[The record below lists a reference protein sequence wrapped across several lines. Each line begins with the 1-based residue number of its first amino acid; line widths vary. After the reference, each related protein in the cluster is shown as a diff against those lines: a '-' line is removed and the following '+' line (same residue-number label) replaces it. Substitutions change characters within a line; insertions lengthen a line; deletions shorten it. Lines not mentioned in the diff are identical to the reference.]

1 MSVYFEELDYRPTPI
16 GALSL
21 RRRRELS
28 IGVDVF
34 EIKLGEDHLMSSLFT
49 TSEIALARLG
59 LAELSGDGLEVVVG
73 GLGLGYT
80 AQAVLEHEAVKSL
93 VVIEALDPVIEWHKT
108 GLLPL
113 GNALAGDPRCRFVCG
128 DFFALVTSKAGL
140 DPEIPARRFHAILVD
155 IDHSPDNFLDPQNA
169 DFYQRR
175 GFDDLARHL
184 HPGGVFGLW
193 SNEPPDPAFTARLGQ
208 VFAKARGE
216 AIVFHNPLQNRE
228 VTQTVY
234 LASTGV

>member
-21 RRRRELS
+21 RRRRDLAL
-28 IGVDVF
+28 GVDVF
-34 EIKLGEDHLMSSLFT
+34 EIKLGEDHLMSSSFT

-59 LAELSGDGLEVVVG
+59 LAELAGSELEVVVG

-80 AQAVLEHEAVKSL
+80 AQAVLENETVKSL
-93 VVIEALDPVIEWHKT
+93 VVIEALAPVIEWHKT
-108 GLLPL
+108 GLLPI
-113 GNALAGDPRCRFVCG
+113 GNGLAEDPRCRFVCG
-128 DFFALVTSKAGL
+128 DFFALAGSKEGL
-140 DPEIPARRFHAILVD
+140 DPEFPARRFHAVLVD
-155 IDHSPDNFLDPQNA
+155 IDHSPDNVLDPKNA
-169 DFYQRR
+169 SFYQRR
-175 GFDDLARHL
+175 GLEALARHL

-208 VFAKARGE
+208 VFATARG
-216 AIVFHNPLQNRE
+216 AAVAFHNPLQNRE

-234 LASTGV
+234 LASTAV